1 MGYALLRR
9 QFNGDDGDDLD
20 DGWGYSNVSNKPLV
34 SIVSSIKTFVDSYR
48 HQVGFRWGN
57 HIDIPS
63 LVCRRLLSCA
73 TQNKE
78 RLAAFGL
85 PQSMTMTSDK
95 KSIC

>member
-1 MGYALLRR
+1 MGYAVLKR
-9 QFNGDDGDDLD
+9 QVSWDDGDDLD
-20 DGWGYSNVSNKPLV
+20 DGWGYSNVSSKPLV
-34 SIVSSIKTFVDSYR
+34 PLVTRIKTFVDSYR

-73 TQNKE
+73 TKNKE

-85 PQSMTMTSDK
+85 SQSMVR
-95 KSIC
+95 IF